1 MKSLFG
7 ALALV
12 ICMAGPALAA
22 DIPAYDIKET
32 CREIAAAG
40 GGSKMIEL
48 QCRKDEAASQK
59 RLQKAS
65 VPADT
70 MRTCDQ
76 ISQTLGAG
84 SYMLLEQCIKD
95 ELDAAAQLQ

>member
-1 MKSLFG
+1 
-7 ALALV
+7 
-12 ICMAGPALAA
+12 
-22 DIPAYDIKET
+22 
-32 CREIAAAG
+32 
-40 GGSKMIEL
+40 MIEL

-65 VPADT
+65 VPAET

-84 SYMLLEQCIKD
+84 SYMILEQCIKD

>member
-1 MKSLFG
+1 MRGLFG

-12 ICMAGPALAA
+12 MCMAGPVLAA
-22 DIPAYDIKET
+22 EIPAYDINAT

-40 GGSKMIEL
+40 GGSKVIEL

-70 MRTCDQ
+70 MQTCDQ

-84 SYMLLEQCIKD
+84 SYMILEQCIKD

>member
-1 MKSLFG
+1 MKGLLG

-12 ICMAGPALAA
+12 MCTAGPVLAA
-22 DIPAYDIKET
+22 DIPTYDIKET

-40 GGSKMIEL
+40 GGSKVIEL
-48 QCRKDEAASQK
+48 QCRKDETASQA
-59 RLQKAS
+59 RLQNAS

-70 MRTCDQ
+70 MKTCDQ
-76 ISQTLGAG
+76 IAQTLGAG
-84 SYMLLEQCIKD
+84 SYMILEQCIKD

>member
-1 MKSLFG
+1 MKVLLG
-7 ALALV
+7 ASVLV
-12 ICMAGPALAA
+12 MCMAGAALAA
-22 DIPAYDIKET
+22 DIPAYDINKT
-32 CREIAAAG
+32 CGEVAAAG
-40 GGSKMIEL
+40 GGSKVIEL

-76 ISQTLGAG
+76 ISRTMGAG
-84 SYMLLEQCIKD
+84 SYTILEQCIRD
-95 ELDAAAQLQ
+95 ELDAAAQLR

>member
-1 MKSLFG
+1 M
-7 ALALV
+7 AM
-12 ICMAGPALAA
+12 CMAGPVLAA

-32 CREIAAAG
+32 CREISAAG

-59 RLQKAS
+59 RLQKS
-65 VPADT
+65 SIPADT

-76 ISQTLGAG
+76 ISRMLGAG
-84 SYMLLEQCIKD
+84 SYMILEQCIKD
-95 ELDAAAQLQ
+95 ELDAAAQL